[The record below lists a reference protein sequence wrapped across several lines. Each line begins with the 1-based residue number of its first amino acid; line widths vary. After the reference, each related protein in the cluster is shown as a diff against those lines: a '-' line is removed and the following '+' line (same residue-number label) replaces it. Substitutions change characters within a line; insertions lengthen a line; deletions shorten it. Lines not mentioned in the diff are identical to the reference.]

1 MQHLHRTVYTPDK
14 KKKVCNYLEA
24 SKAKS
29 RADAMMEKLVVQ
41 IASRPET
48 DAVMVIEDGTKRQI
62 VDFAAAIQFVQQA
75 LSSTKRRWY
84 FKEESKMEKLFALE
98 AIQKGRDFGEVFQMW
113 RESWETAK
121 KTVEKME
128 SDPAE
133 VFADTLALVAY
144 STYLMGVQDGMGL
157 DLNPTSQQMQE
168 FYSNIVQ

>member
-1 MQHLHRTVYTPDK
+1 MRTPPLPADFTHAR
-14 KKKVCNYLEA
+14 VCKPFCEKYLT
-24 SKAKS
+24 
-29 RADAMMEKLVVQ
+29 L
-41 IASRPET
+41 P
-48 DAVMVIEDGTKRQI
+48 
-62 VDFAAAIQFVQQA
+62 
-75 LSSTKRRWY
+75 
-84 FKEESKMEKLFALE
+84 KMEKLFALE
-98 AIQKGRDFGEVFQMW
+98 AIQKGRDFGEVLQMW